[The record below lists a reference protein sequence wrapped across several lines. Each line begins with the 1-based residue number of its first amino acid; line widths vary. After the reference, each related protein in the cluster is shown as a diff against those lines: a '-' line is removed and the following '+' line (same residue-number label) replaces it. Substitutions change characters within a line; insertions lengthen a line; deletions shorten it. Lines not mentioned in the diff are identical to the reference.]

1 MTRNLDIV
9 CMRVYGQKECLRET
23 CLQYARTAGD
33 SLRVART
40 TSPYMDISSLDLPDP
55 SPRHHQRPLTWT
67 FETYINN
74 RRAFNS
80 RIPAPTQTADEHLRL
95 VDRVPP

>member
-1 MTRNLDIV
+1 
-9 CMRVYGQKECLRET
+9 
-23 CLQYARTAGD
+23 
-33 SLRVART
+33 
-40 TSPYMDISSLDLPDP
+40 MDISSLDLPDL

-67 FETYINN
+67 FETYIND

-80 RIPAPTQTADEHLRL
+80 RKPASTQTADEHLRI